1 MKNTTRRKF
10 LKTNAIAPLVF
21 SSAIISETTTKKD
34 LFVHHVYFWLKNP
47 GSEADTAKLIEG
59 LQALSKVAE
68 IKMAHIGTPAS
79 TNRSVIERG
88 YAVSWLLFF
97 DDINDE
103 EVYQKH
109 PTHLKFIEDYS
120 HLWEKVIVYD
130 SVGTKYKS

>member
-1 MKNTTRRKF
+1 MNTTTRRKF
-10 LKTNAIAPLVF
+10 LKNTALASVATAPVF
-21 SSAIISETTTKKD
+21 AATEVKGKE

-47 GSEADTAKLIEG
+47 GNEADKAKLVEG
-59 LQALSKVAE
+59 LETLTKIKE
-68 IKMAHIGTPAS
+68 IKMAHIGVPAS

-97 DDINDE
+97 DSLETE

-109 PTHLKFIEDYS
+109 PVHLKFVENYS

-130 SVGTKYKS
+130 SVGEKRS